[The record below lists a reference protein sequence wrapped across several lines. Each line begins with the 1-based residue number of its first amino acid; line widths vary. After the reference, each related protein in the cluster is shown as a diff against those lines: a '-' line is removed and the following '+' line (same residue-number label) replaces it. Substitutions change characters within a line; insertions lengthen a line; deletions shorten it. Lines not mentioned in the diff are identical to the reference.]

1 MGCAAAPSGPEGVA
15 NVSRSATTSAS
26 ATSHPS
32 RSTERSVRAAGPD
45 AAARRTRNTSE
56 AEYRRRPLAHRRR
69 ETDSR
74 LGYARINEHTPVTV
88 SAAGG
93 ARCFLFA
100 RHALTVSAKSRH
112 VLAAR
117 AASFGPTRSSTS
129 SRSSAGSA
137 SHRSAPERDAVGAE
151 EDDGN
156 GAAAAADAVGTDDG
170 DTVLSSPF
178 VVSAESASTALST
191 EHPHCRYTS
200 SIASA
205 GSASP
210 NIAAS
215 ISGTFPASPF
225 VPRAARLA
233 SLAGASRRA
242 NAGRF
247 ALDRASASAAC
258 AAASLRSK
266 PWTWPLFPPHPPQPG
281 FPDDLFFDDL
291 PPPLALGP
299 APSSSSSLDQSSRSC
314 LPRLPLR
321 GIALARGRRVHARRA
336 PCCGP
341 GVG

>member
-1 MGCAAAPSGPEGVA
+1 MQWGKARDIARDAVLGQHPQHDRASPPLAANSLLLKTALTRKA
-15 NVSRSATTSAS
+15 DLATLMKRHAKM
-26 ATSHPS
+26 
-32 RSTERSVRAAGPD
+32 AGPD

-56 AEYRRRPLAHRRR
+56 AEYRKRPLAHRRR

-151 EDDGN
+151 EDDGD
-156 GAAAAADAVGTDDG
+156 GAAVPGADAVGTDDG
-170 DTVLSSPF
+170 DTALSSPF

-215 ISGTFPASPF
+215 VSGAETFPASPF

-242 NAGRF
+242 NAGRY

-258 AAASLRSK
+258 AAA
-266 PWTWPLFPPHPPQPG
+266 TEV
-281 FPDDLFFDDL
+281 
-291 PPPLALGP
+291 A
-299 APSSSSSLDQSSRSC
+299 
-314 LPRLPLR
+314 
-321 GIALARGRRVHARRA
+321 
-336 PCCGP
+336 
-341 GVG
+341 